1 VGLGL
6 DFMYLEGSDYGF
18 FHAAAGRWPRG
29 YPSPPWHFLQPEQ
42 MGALVDELER
52 AGFGQKEI
60 VGILGEN
67 YLRLAT

>member
-1 VGLGL
+1 
-6 DFMYLEGSDYGF
+6 
-18 FHAAAGRWPRG
+18 
-29 YPSPPWHFLQPEQ
+29 